1 MTNALSNAKMLWMLF
16 TDPFS
21 RIKIFLLKQEE
32 ERIFVTAEASPNGMD
47 KAGPWSSC
55 YEKACCGLVH
65 TRNFRD
71 ATIYYR
77 WAERRKIIPSEMP
90 LVN

>member
-1 MTNALSNAKMLWMLF
+1 MTDMLWMLF

-21 RIKIFLLKQEE
+21 RIKIFLLKQEW
-32 ERIFVTAEASPNGMD
+32 IFVIAEASPNGMD

-55 YEKACCGLVH
+55 YEKACCGLMH

-77 WAERRKIIPSEMP
+77 WAERRKIVPSEMS